1 MAFVLNIFIKTKQVL
16 IEMKMFESFIIFDQK
31 YCRQCHGIA
40 MDSPL
45 EPTLANVFI
54 CHFEKIWL
62 ENCPA

>member
-1 MAFVLNIFIKTKQVL
+1 
-16 IEMKMFESFIIFDQK
+16 MKMFESFIIFDQK

-40 MDSPL
+40 MDSAL